1 LLRCTKPEG
10 RSDMRE
16 LFEEAFGK
24 SPLDPNESARGSSRP
39 TLRKRFYKQAAIAS
53 APGGHA
59 VALDGRGV
67 RTPAKRPLVAPQRAV
82 AESIAAEWEAQID
95 AIDPAAMPL
104 TRLANSI
111 IDGVIDRSTEVADDI
126 ARYFSSDLL
135 FYRAEHPEG
144 LVAQQAQHWDPV
156 LAWMG
161 DAFGARFV
169 LAAGVVHVAQPDTAI
184 TAARGALPKD
194 PWSLG
199 ALHVATTLTGS
210 ALLALALAH
219 GRLDVPQAWAAAN
232 VDEDWNLDL
241 WGRDESVAARH
252 AARLRDLEAAA
263 KILDA
268 ARG

>member
-1 LLRCTKPEG
+1 
-10 RSDMRE
+10 MRE

-24 SPLDPNESARGSSRP
+24 SPLDPNESARESSRP
-39 TLRKRFYKQAAIAS
+39 ALRKRFYREAAIAP

-59 VALDGRGV
+59 VVLDGRNV
-67 RTPAKRPLVAPQRAV
+67 RTPAKRPLVAPQQAV
-82 AESIAAEWEAQID
+82 AESIAAEWEAQAE

-111 IDGVIDRSTEVADDI
+111 IDGVADRRAEVADDI
-126 ARYFSSDLL
+126 ARYFNSDLL

-144 LVAQQAQHWDPV
+144 LVARQAQHWDPV
-156 LAWMG
+156 VAWMA

-169 LAAGVVHVAQPDTAI
+169 LAAGVMHVAQPEAAI
-184 TAARGALPKD
+184 AAARAALPID
-194 PWSLG
+194 PWALG
-199 ALHVATTLTGS
+199 AMHVVTSLTGS
-210 ALLALALAH
+210 ALLALALAR

-241 WGRDESVAARH
+241 WGRDDSLAGRH

-263 KILDA
+263 KVLDA
-268 ARG
+268 HRG